1 MTPASSRRQKIS
13 MNLQF
18 APLID
23 QISVPVLGRVVVTIV
38 GVECLKKCPVM
49 VKVGLSR
56 FQKPIGELASVYHRW
71 YARRLE
77 NSYNLALVSRL
88 LTTLCKIWL
97 LWLFFIFTSD
107 FFLTERELSS
117 KSIFLEKNIYLI
129 FGFIGLL
136 SYL

>member
-1 MTPASSRRQKIS
+1 
-13 MNLQF
+13 
-18 APLID
+18 
-23 QISVPVLGRVVVTIV
+23 
-38 GVECLKKCPVM
+38 M

>member
-1 MTPASSRRQKIS
+1 MVKGTFGRGSKSAKGGSKSAVTPASSRRQKIS

-56 FQKPIGELASVYHRW
+56 FQKPDIGIGKRVPQMVRKTSG
-71 YARRLE
+71 
-77 NSYNLALVSRL
+77 
-88 LTTLCKIWL
+88 K
-97 LWLFFIFTSD
+97 FI
-107 FFLTERELSS
+107 
-117 KSIFLEKNIYLI
+117 
-129 FGFIGLL
+129 
-136 SYL
+136 